1 MTTQSRPAPAN
12 VAILGC
18 GRSGTSIFGELF
30 EAIPGYTY
38 YSEPFLADVPFPAS
52 GPIAVKV
59 PRTAAGS
66 SPPTGASVSL
76 DDLRSVLPDPMI
88 FWQVR
93 HPLDA
98 ICSLRV
104 GIAQDWAHH
113 PRPPDWQDWIERPL
127 VERCAHHW
135 ATINGA
141 GYALVRG
148 EAVVNRFEDMIR
160 DPVACAVTTCRL
172 VGGDTTAPELVA
184 WADRVQDTN
193 NERFVEAVTSR
204 GHSRPDHDRRVDRWR
219 DNLSPAHVD
228 AVRPIVAAAA
238 ATFGYELP

>member
-1 MTTQSRPAPAN
+1 MITQHRPAPAN
-12 VAILGC
+12 VVILGC

-38 YSEPFLADVPFPAS
+38 YSEPFLADVPCPAS

-59 PRTAAGS
+59 PRTAVGS
-66 SPPTGASVSL
+66 SPPTGASASL
-76 DDLRSVLPDPMI
+76 DDLRSVVPDPTI

-93 HPLDA
+93 HPFDA

-104 GIAQDWAHH
+104 GIAQKWAHH
-113 PRPPDWQDWIERPL
+113 PRPPDWQDWIDRPL

-148 EAVVNRFEDMIR
+148 EAVVSRFEDMIR
-160 DPVACAVTTCRL
+160 DPVTCAVTTCRL

-184 WADRVQDTN
+184 WAYSIGFN
-193 NERFVEAVTSR
+193 FVSHASDLGLLMNASKTGISR
-204 GHSRPDHDRRVDRWR
+204 IRE
-219 DNLSPAHVD
+219 LSANASMTDPPTITAPTPSS
-228 AVRPIVAAAA
+228 AKSA
-238 ATFGYELP
+238 Y

>member
-1 MTTQSRPAPAN
+1 MAR
-12 VAILGC
+12 
-18 GRSGTSIFGELF
+18 
-30 EAIPGYTY
+30 
-38 YSEPFLADVPFPAS
+38 
-52 GPIAVKV
+52 
-59 PRTAAGS
+59 
-66 SPPTGASVSL
+66 
-76 DDLRSVLPDPMI
+76 
-88 FWQVR
+88 
-93 HPLDA
+93 
-98 ICSLRV
+98 
-104 GIAQDWAHH
+104 
-113 PRPPDWQDWIERPL
+113 
-127 VERCAHHW
+127 HW

-160 DPVACAVTTCRL
+160 DPVTCAVTTCRR
-172 VGGDTTAPELVA
+172 VGGDVSAPELAA

-193 NERFVEAVTSR
+193 NEQFVEAVTSR